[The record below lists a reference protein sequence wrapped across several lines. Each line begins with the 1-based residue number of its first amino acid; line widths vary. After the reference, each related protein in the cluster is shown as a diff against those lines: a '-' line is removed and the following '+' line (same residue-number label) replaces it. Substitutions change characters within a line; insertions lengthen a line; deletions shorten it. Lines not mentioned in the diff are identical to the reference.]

1 MTEEKDNTSGLGQSS
16 VPADAGIPDEPQPD
30 ADKPVKVVRVGGADD
45 DTPAAAPAAGNEDAV
60 AAAQKAAEA
69 AATAAKVAAD
79 AAKAAG
85 LKDAGQAAGEPSA
98 EEGTPPQGETEEA
111 ADSEEAD
118 EAAEET
124 KKDKKQKKKRKKKK
138 KKKEKKPKEPRPKI
152 HLRDIP
158 HLLFPEHIGD
168 IFVVAMIFALAIGAG
183 LFWFLA
189 WIPTNEAAM
198 TNPQDNIQQFSDEE
212 LEEII
217 TILENREE
225 ASKAPVVPPA
235 RDPFN

>member
-1 MTEEKDNTSGLGQSS
+1 MAEEEKDNKKSGLGQSS
-16 VPADAGIPDEPQPD
+16 VPADAGIPAEPQQD
-30 ADKPVKVVRVGGADD
+30 TEEPVKVVRVGSGDD
-45 DTPAAAPAAGNEDAV
+45 APAAPPTPPAEGGGDAV

-69 AATAAKVAAD
+69 AKAAD
-79 AAKAAG
+79 MPTPT
-85 LKDAGQAAGEPSA
+85 QAAEAPAETTDEPQAGATEATDGEP
-98 EEGTPPQGETEEA
+98 GEEA
-111 ADSEEAD
+111 AED
-118 EAAEET
+118 T
-124 KKDKKQKKKRKKKK
+124 KKKKKKRK

-152 HLRDIP
+152 HMRDIP
-158 HLLFPEHIGD
+158 HLLFPEHVGD
-168 IFVVAMIFALAIGAG
+168 IFVVAMILALAIGAG

-198 TNPQDNIQQFSDEE
+198 TNPHDNIQQFSDEE